1 MKKGK
6 GTPLVI
12 ITGMSGAGKSTA
24 LRCFED
30 LGYFCVDNLPP
41 ALIGTFYRLSS
52 RGGEHDK
59 GITVGCDVRSGAL
72 FGDFD
77 EALAKMR
84 DDGLSVRVIFLDCGD
99 DELISRF
106 QESRRAHPLSNL
118 PAEGVAKERVLMAPI
133 KSAADE
139 VIDTSELSAAQLRDE
154 IFALFAGGGAMS
166 VTTVTLVSFG
176 YRFGIPTD
184 CDFVFDVRF
193 LPNPFYESEL
203 QDLTGTD
210 KRVFDYVMSDPKAA
224 KFADGV
230 YDLISVALP
239 GFAELKKLNLA
250 AAFGCTGGQHRS
262 VAMAE
267 YLRGKFTAAGVRAL
281 VVHRDTGKV

>member
-1 MKKGK
+1 MPALQASCLPIAGGAGIIERRRMKKGK

-154 IFALFAGGGAMS
+154 IFALFAGGGLS
-166 VTTVTLVSFG
+166 IG
-176 YRFGIPTD
+176 P
-184 CDFVFDVRF
+184 
-193 LPNPFYESEL
+193 
-203 QDLTGTD
+203 
-210 KRVFDYVMSDPKAA
+210 
-224 KFADGV
+224 
-230 YDLISVALP
+230 
-239 GFAELKKLNLA
+239 
-250 AAFGCTGGQHRS
+250 
-262 VAMAE
+262 
-267 YLRGKFTAAGVRAL
+267 
-281 VVHRDTGKV
+281 